1 MGGDPRI
8 KLSSNAADAFRDH
21 DYSHTAISSDR
32 FFVSLSPCA
41 GKEQM
46 KIMTDQLFKH
56 NMDEAEKEFSYTEFL
71 QLVDPGNG
79 ILGQAAKK
87 GR

>member
-1 MGGDPRI
+1 MTKP
-8 KLSSNAADAFRDH
+8 LF
-21 DYSHTAISSDR
+21 
-32 FFVSLSPCA
+32 CA

>member
-1 MGGDPRI
+1 MNGDLRQSTRAQRKRGAKDKGAKALQTLHLESCP
-8 KLSSNAADAFRDH
+8 H
-21 DYSHTAISSDR
+21 PTPH
-32 FFVSLSPCA
+32 A

-56 NMDEAEKEFSYTEFL
+56 NLDEAEKEFSYTEFL
-71 QLVDPGNG
+71 QLVDDKNG

-87 GR
+87 GK